1 MKATV
6 AILALSCLGHAALA
20 GDLNPLSSVISL
32 MDTLT
37 AKIQAEG
44 EAEAK
49 AYKEFFEWCDD
60 ASKNFGFSIKTATA
74 KKEKLEA
81 VISKATDDSEA
92 SAGKIEELAASI
104 AQDEA
109 DLKSAMEI
117 REKEAADFAAEESE
131 LVSILSALTRAIG
144 IIEKEM
150 AKNPAA
156 FAQVQSSNLN
166 SLVHTLS
173 TMVDAA
179 TFSIADQKRL
189 QAFVQQNANADEDD
203 DAPGAP
209 AAATYK
215 THSTS
220 IFDVLEDLK
229 EKAEEQ
235 LSSLR
240 KAETN
245 TKHNYDMLKQ
255 SLQDQTTVNK
265 KNMGEEKAA
274 KAASD
279 GEKAVAEGDLAR
291 TVKDLANTN
300 AALETSNSDCMTTA
314 ADHQATVAARTAELK
329 VIAQA
334 KSLLLSSTSGAVS
347 QTYSLLQEGSATL
360 ADSQMHT
367 RADLANAEVINM
379 VKKLAREHHSSA
391 LAQLASR
398 ISAVLR
404 FGRGAGQ
411 DPFTKVKGLIQ
422 DMIMKLENEAQSE
435 ATEKAYCDEQMAKTE
450 EKKTELDFD
459 IAKLTSKIDVAAA
472 RSTSLKGEVKEL
484 QGELAALAR
493 LQAEMDKVR
502 AESHANYVQAKSD
515 LEAGLEGVR
524 KALGMLRDYYGS
536 AASSMLQ
543 SSTEFGDIMEQPAK
557 PEIHEKST
565 GAGSSITGILEVVE
579 SDFAKNL
586 ATEET
591 VEADAAADYEKTTQE
606 NAVSKTIKIQDV
618 KYKTQE
624 FMSLDKTISELSADR
639 SSAAA
644 ELAAVMEYY
653 GKIKERCIAKPE
665 TYEKRQERRQ
675 SEIAGLKEAL
685 AILEDETAL
694 VQRKARGRRGLFL
707 GVDRQ

>member
-1 MKATV
+1 MKAAAV
-6 AILALSCLGHAALA
+6 LCFVSLLCGSALA
-20 GDLNPLSSVISL
+20 TDANPLGEVMSL

-37 AKIQAEG
+37 AKVTAEG

-60 ASKNFGFSIKTATA
+60 ASKNFGFAITTATA

-109 DLKSAMEI
+109 DLKSANEI
-117 REKEAADFAAEESE
+117 REKEAADFSAEEAE

-144 IIEKEM
+144 IIEKDM

-156 FAQVQSSNLN
+156 FAQVDSS
-166 SLVHTLS
+166 SLGSLLKSLASV
-173 TMVDAA
+173 VDAA
-179 TFSIADQKRL
+179 SFSIADRKRL
-189 QAFVQQNANADEDD
+189 QAFVQQNADDDD
-203 DAPGAP
+203 DAGAP
-209 AAATYK
+209 AAAIYK

-245 TKHNYDMLKQ
+245 TKHNYAMLKQ
-255 SLQDQTTVNK
+255 SLEDQTTVNK

-291 TVKDLANTN
+291 TVKDLENTK

-329 VIAQA
+329 VIAEA
-334 KSLLLSSTSGAVS
+334 KSILAGSSTGAVS
-347 QTYSLLQEGSATL
+347 QTYSLLQVGGKALAGSSL
-360 ADSQMHT
+360 RT

-404 FGRGAGQ
+404 FGAGAGQ

-422 DMIMKLENEAQSE
+422 DMIMKLEAEAQSE

-450 EKKTELDFD
+450 EKKSELDFD

-472 RSTSLKGEVKEL
+472 RSTSLKGEVKAL
-484 QGELAALAR
+484 QGELAALAK
-493 LQAEMDKVR
+493 LQAEMDKIR
-502 AESHANYVQAKSD
+502 AESHADYVQAKSD
-515 LEAGLEGVR
+515 LETGLEGVR
-524 KALGMLRDYYGS
+524 KALGLLREYYGS
-536 AASSMLQ
+536 AASAMLQ
-543 SSTEFGDIMEQPAK
+543 SGTDFGDAMEQPAK
-557 PEIHEKST
+557 PEIFEKST
-565 GAGSSITGILEVVE
+565 GAGSSIIGIMEVVE

-591 VEADAAADYEKTTQE
+591 VEADAAADYEKTSQE
-606 NAVSKTIKIQDV
+606 NAVTKTLKVQDV

-624 FMSLDKTISELSADR
+624 FMSLDKTISELSSDR
-639 SSAAA
+639 SSAAT

-665 TYEKRQERRQ
+665 TYENRQARRQ
-675 SEIAGLKEAL
+675 SEIKGLKEAL
-685 AILEDETAL
+685 TILEDETAF
-694 VQRKARGRRGLFL
+694 VQRRGRGRRGVFL
-707 GVDRQ
+707 GVERQ